1 MLRLLCVLSL
11 GLVATALARDVP
23 YVPTPHA
30 VVEKMLEVAKVGPN
44 DLVYDLGSGD
54 GRIVIA
60 AALAERT
67 LRGYGVD
74 IDARLVAQANDAAR
88 AAGVADRVRFAHRNA
103 FDADLLI
110 SQLLAS

>member
-44 DLVYDLGSGD
+44 TEKW
-54 GRIVIA
+54 IC
-60 AALAERT
+60 
-67 LRGYGVD
+67 
-74 IDARLVAQANDAAR
+74 AAR
-88 AAGVADRVRFAHRNA
+88 QALCVLCHG
-103 FDADLLI
+103 
-110 SQLLAS
+110 